1 MAVPL
6 ACVRSLFKR
15 GYIPALLIF
24 GFANCCRG
32 FAHVSHRHL
41 VRVLFSDQHE
51 PVAPAARRQQPMPL
65 LGSNRASDL
74 TSKAVPNLYVELR
87 RSVLGVRVPE
97 DIQMKGFGVKIGP
110 NLDMGVPDVVQGAGG
125 YRGSMAPQ
133 RPWGVEFAVGGSPW

>member
-1 MAVPL
+1 MTGG
-6 ACVRSLFKR
+6 S
-15 GYIPALLIF
+15 
-24 GFANCCRG
+24 
-32 FAHVSHRHL
+32 
-41 VRVLFSDQHE
+41 
-51 PVAPAARRQQPMPL
+51 L
-65 LGSNRASDL
+65 LGKSGGHGDSGFTSSDKL
-74 TSKAVPNLYVELR
+74 RLCKALPNLYVELR